1 MGYQVFILSQE
12 GYAATG
18 NLRVREV
25 LETAQ
30 EWRLGGGH
38 DSHIDPNVLDLLAPS
53 GMTQEEILGAYD
65 VDTGTLA
72 EVPMVYGSKE

>member
-1 MGYQVFILSQE
+1 MFVLSQE

-25 LETAQ
+25 QETAQ

-38 DSHIDPNVLDLLAPS
+38 DSNINPNVLDLLAPP

-65 VDTGTLA
+65 VNTGKPA
-72 EVPMVYGSKE
+72 EVPMVYGAKK